1 MARRHERRI
10 SFQMTSFHFYFETMA
25 GTHLRDSVRALRDA
39 GSADALYAPSLRTCD
54 PNAISYEDFSLA
66 RDEAEGWRVTFCRR
80 SLLFA
85 AFAAEAYA
93 NDFLYE
99 KWGGQDREALRKLST
114 VDKYAI
120 LSVLA
125 GAKTVLERGREPL
138 QSIKWL
144 FDRRNELV
152 HAAPC
157 NGRDLTWDPA
167 NHNPLAAATSIVAVA
182 DAVARLTGEAPRA
195 SVLSYVLAERQ
206 ALLEYGKGAADE
218 LPEIH
223 DPPSPDLLSNARRRD
238 WS

>member
-1 MARRHERRI
+1 MSE
-10 SFQMTSFHFYFETMA
+10 FHFYFETMA
-25 GTHLRDSVRALRDA
+25 GTHLEDSVRALRDA
-39 GSADALYAPSLRTCD
+39 GSADALYNPSLRTSN
-54 PNAISYEDFSLA
+54 PNAISYEDVSLSS
-66 RDEAEGWRVTFCRR
+66 DEAAGRCVTYCRR
-80 SLLFA
+80 ALLFA

-99 KWGGQDREALRKLST
+99 KWGGQDRDALRKLST

-125 GAKTVLERGREPL
+125 GATTVLDRGREPL
-138 QSIKWL
+138 QRIRWL

-152 HAAPC
+152 HAAPR
-157 NGRDLTWDPA
+157 NDRDLTWDPA
-167 NHNPLAAATSIVAVA
+167 NHNPLDAATSIVAVA
-182 DAVARLTGEAPRA
+182 DAAAKLTGEVPRA

-206 ALLEYGKGAADE
+206 ALLEYGKRAADK

-223 DPPSPDLLSNARRRD
+223 DPPSPDLLSDARRRD